1 MRIIFAAS
9 PAIAVPS
16 LLALARKHEIAGIL
30 TNPDSPRGRGKRL
43 EPTDI
48 ARAAA
53 ETWGEAVPV
62 LRPAKLDQAARAEIA
77 ALRPDLLVSF
87 AYGKIFG
94 PRFLALFPKGGINVH
109 PSLLPRHRGSS
120 PIQQAI
126 LSLDRET
133 GVTVQRLALEMDC
146 GDILAAERIPLGGRE
161 TAASLSALCSGIG
174 AELVARVADAIES
187 GTETAIPQEGP
198 ATYCAKISKEDG
210 LVDWSLPCA
219 EIDARIRA
227 FDPWPGSYTW
237 LRGQRLNILEAA
249 PIPERDAARAADASP
264 GASPD
269 ALPGPVPGTILSVD
283 GSRGILVRAGQGIL
297 GLLRLQLAARK
308 AMSFRDFANG
318 VKDLEGAVLSRGDGE
333 DGAPRRAADFIPKD

>member
-1 MRIIFAAS
+1 MRILFAAS
-9 PAIAVPS
+9 PAIALPS
-16 LLALARKHEIAGIL
+16 LVALARKHEIAGIL
-30 TNPDSPRGRGKRL
+30 TNPDSPRGRSKRL

-53 ETWGEAVPV
+53 EMWGDTVPV

-94 PRFLALFPKGGINVH
+94 PKFLALFPKGGINVH

-146 GDILAAERIPLGGRE
+146 GDILAMERIPLGGRE
-161 TAASLSALCSGIG
+161 TAAGLSVLCAGIG
-174 AELVARVADAIES
+174 AELAARVADAIET
-187 GTETAIPQEGP
+187 GTETAVPQEGTP
-198 ATYCAKISKEDG
+198 TYCAKISKEDG
-210 LVDWSLPCA
+210 LIDWSLPCE
-219 EIDARIRA
+219 EIDARVRA
-227 FDPWPGSYTW
+227 FDPWPGSHTC
-237 LRGQRLNILEAA
+237 LRGQRLNILET
-249 PIPERDAARAADASP
+249 IPLAARDEAPAAA
-264 GASPD
+264 D
-269 ALPGPVPGTILSVD
+269 ALPGSVPGTILSVD

-318 VKDLEGAVLSRGDGE
+318 VKDLKGAVLSRGDGE
-333 DGAPRRAADFIPKD
+333 DGEPRRAADSIPKD